1 MLKFIHTM
9 GFVVLVL
16 VMGLTAGCAG
26 SDGAGQGTSD
36 EVPAA
41 PLTGASLVHGQ
52 RWRDPN
58 ALQIEAAPSG
68 AKLVY
73 HGGRVVT
80 HTQVVE
86 VVYGTGSFL
95 PQITG
100 SATPNIP
107 SFYNGV
113 LNSPY
118 VDWLTE
124 YNTTSPNAPTP
135 NTNQVIGRG
144 AFAS

>member
-9 GFVVLVL
+9 GFAML
-16 VMGLTAGCAG
+16 VMVVGLTAGCAG
-26 SDGAGQGTSD
+26 SDGAGQATSD
-36 EVPAA
+36 EVPGAA
-41 PLTGASLVHGQ
+41 LAGAGNRVHGQ
-52 RWRDPN
+52 RWRDPD

-68 AKLVY
+68 AKLIY

-86 VVYGTGSFL
+86 VVYGSGSFL
-95 PQITG
+95 PQITS

-113 LNSPY
+113 LNSAY
-118 VDWLTE
+118 VDCSPS
-124 YNTTSPNAPTP
+124 TTRPRPTRP
-135 NTNQVIGRG
+135 HRTPTR
-144 AFAS
+144 